1 MKWSRFLGVF
11 CFIVVLVGVSVCGM
25 GLAVSVGASATQ
37 KVVVVDAGHGGSDGG
52 VCDGQLK
59 EAELTLA
66 IAYDLKEVL
75 ESDGYKVVMTRD
87 SEKALAEGKR
97 ADMERRAE
105 IINKA
110 QPIVTISVH
119 INKYTDSKP
128 RGVRVFYDDT
138 ERYKAQG
145 ELMQNCVNTMVNSNY
160 SGRVDLKAHG
170 GDYFITKCS
179 PYPCLI
185 VECGFLSNPT
195 DRKLLLSPKYRYDLC
210 AAILAGVNAISGE
223 NT

>member
-1 MKWSRFLGVF
+1 MKIGGFLGVF
-11 CFIVVLVGVSVCGM
+11 CVFAVLLGVSACGV
-25 GLAVSVGASATQ
+25 GLAVQANAETQ
-37 KVVVVDAGHGGSDGG
+37 NKVVVIDAGHGGSDGG
-52 VCDGQLK
+52 VCDGELK

-75 ESDGYKVVMTRD
+75 ESGGYKVVMTRD
-87 SEKALAEGKR
+87 SEKALAEGKK
-97 ADMERRAE
+97 ADMKERAE

-110 QPIVTISVH
+110 KPIVTISVH
-119 INKYTDSKP
+119 INKYTNSTP

-138 ERYKAQG
+138 ERYKVQG
-145 ELMQNCVNTMVNSNY
+145 EIMQNCINNMVNKKY
-160 SGRVDLKAHG
+160 SGRVDLKAYG

-195 DRKLLLSPKYRYDLC
+195 DKKLLLNPKYRYDIC
-210 AAILAGVNAISGE
+210 NAILTGINEIAGQKA
-223 NT
+223 